1 MQVGVRVDES
11 KDLGQALAR
20 ARELAEQRAGDL
32 PVVTVVPRPP
42 GTVALVLKYFS
53 AVLLLRRRRSMPARW
68 SSVRAAWVDYP
79 GCYLARSGRKWGSAA
94 AIRSPW
100 RRHLRREGPKEA
112 RDESDGVPG
121 AWSAE
126 LDRRP

>member
-1 MQVGVRVDES
+1 MQVGVGVDES
-11 KDLGQALAR
+11 KDFRRALAR
-20 ARELAEQRAGDL
+20 ATELAEQSAGDL
-32 PVVTVVPRPP
+32 PVGTVVPRPP
-42 GTVALVLKYFS
+42 GTVALVRKHFS

-68 SSVRAAWVDYP
+68 SSARAAWVDYP

-94 AIRSPW
+94 AIRSRW
-100 RRHLRREGPKEA
+100 CRNLRREGPKEA

-121 AWSAE
+121 AWPAE